1 MFSYLVDVLQGQKRV
16 DLMFALYTA
25 TLRKKAFGKNT
36 MIILTILN
44 LAVFVFSLDLSRQHP
59 EYSFYHVWLHLLQVP
74 FMFHH
79 VFVPLFVWGLST
91 VVMENELE
99 KYIVIRMKRL
109 QWWVLNKMAIVI
121 TYAAVY
127 VLFIVV
133 FTWLYG
139 NVMRGTPMLATTVTG
154 EWLIGILAT
163 FKSIAVLVFFGFL
176 FLWLRLLT
184 DHQIWALFM
193 TIVFNFVFVWL
204 LGSGW
209 GTSFYFIGLPADHSH
224 TVGHGMMIFV
234 IYVGWII
241 SISLLIFYVLEK
253 RDLFYRENRSA

>member
-1 MFSYLVDVLQGQKRV
+1 M
-16 DLMFALYTA
+16 
-25 TLRKKAFGKNT
+25 
-36 MIILTILN
+36 
-44 LAVFVFSLDLSRQHP
+44 VF
-59 EYSFYHVWLHLLQVP
+59 
-74 FMFHH
+74 FHH

-163 FKSIAVLVFFGFL
+163 LKSIAVLVFFGFS
-176 FLWLRLLT
+176 
-184 DHQIWALFM
+184 LFM
-193 TIVFNFVFVWL
+193 
-204 LGSGW
+204 
-209 GTSFYFIGLPADHSH
+209 A
-224 TVGHGMMIFV
+224 
-234 IYVGWII
+234 
-241 SISLLIFYVLEK
+241 
-253 RDLFYRENRSA
+253 